1 MAQHQFSAVSP
12 RTLSGCDTAWER
24 SKCFLSQEET
34 GRQGK
39 EIRKNAWGEQR
50 YLMNNERYEY
60 PELEERY
67 QRSLETIQKMTDQ
80 EMLAAYTTE
89 MLKLKRLL
97 RFGRQSEHFQ
107 GYPKTSLIN
116 RYRRILVSRKVD
128 IPRIHDLSNCFESEA
143 SLGEAGRNSFVTEEE
158 ERGRRRRDVG
168 RRTLWHSL

>member
-12 RTLSGCDTAWER
+12 RTLSDCDTAWER

-67 QRSLETIQKMTDQ
+67 QRSLETI
-80 EMLAAYTTE
+80 
-89 MLKLKRLL
+89 
-97 RFGRQSEHFQ
+97 
-107 GYPKTSLIN
+107 
-116 RYRRILVSRKVD
+116 
-128 IPRIHDLSNCFESEA
+128 
-143 SLGEAGRNSFVTEEE
+143 
-158 ERGRRRRDVG
+158 
-168 RRTLWHSL
+168 